1 MSSSEGSVE
10 SCRIQLGFVQSLYLL
25 RLLCRPLVAW
35 RLNAVC
41 EARGLCVSSGGG
53 TWVLQIK
60 GGVGSPAGETPS
72 SSVVCRL
79 PTELPVA
86 REELLWYVCSKK
98 QQKSHWKEK
107 QTSIGLSR

>member
-10 SCRIQLGFVQSLYLL
+10 SRRIQLGFVQSLYLP
-25 RLLCRPLVAW
+25 RLLCCPLVAW

-41 EARGLCVSSGGG
+41 EVRGLCVSSGGG
-53 TWVLQIK
+53 MWVLQTK
-60 GGVGSPAGETPS
+60 GSVGSPGGETPS

-86 REELLWYVCSKK
+86 REELLWDVCSKK

-107 QTSIGLSR
+107 QTSITAKG